1 MNKQTKTIIGLA
13 AVAGIGYYV
22 YSQYK
27 KKNPFANVVSDKP
40 INYRKAGSVCHYYV
54 GDELMKGRVN
64 SYDNSMCEGT
74 STRGKLI

>member
-22 YSQYK
+22 YTQYK
-27 KKNPFANVVSDKP
+27 KKNPFASAQGKG
-40 INYRKAGSVCHYYV
+40 INYRKAGSVCQYWV
-54 GDELMKGRVN
+54 GDEYMKGRVS

-74 STRGKLI
+74 ATRGKLV

>member
-22 YSQYK
+22 YTQYK
-27 KKNPFANVVSDKP
+27 KKNSFGG